1 MIKNYLRSHIKKIT
15 SQNGEEGVVQH
26 ILEKI
31 YNNKLSNIDGLELCD
46 IGSGDG
52 FFLSQFYY
60 FIKNFKFKGLLI
72 DGDKNHILESKKL
85 FSNYDTIYH
94 ENMFIDKNNNIENF
108 LDKYKFKKDLDLLS
122 IDVDGQDYHIFNSLE
137 KYKPKIIIIESNMTM
152 NSESIIIENE
162 QKNSENYIGIGSSP
176 RAIYELA
183 RKKGYK
189 LCLQIFNNLILLD
202 EKYFELLDFEK
213 DYNDQDEIHSAFNLE
228 TFQDHK
234 GNVHIL
240 STGPWKFE
248 RIINHEDKYT
258 IDTTGGV
265 TKVDKMLDSQKQSRH
280 LNGNASM
287 NFSFQKKYHKSHLK
301 ELENFRNFTRDAQ
314 QGLNSQFTE
323 PTKVQ
328 MDQIELEKF
337 HRNILLN
344 QNDKKKFKF
353 KSFNYI
359 FDKLVFLDIK
369 NKTEFL
375 YEHIEN
381 EFIKLKKQKIMY
393 KYKCHNKINYQCL
406 IKIDLNNEE
415 LKKHDPIK
423 FSFLD
428 DSNSFE
434 IISATSA
441 QILNSIN
448 PLYLHIIDDN
458 RIGDL
463 KLNRVSNFSKTSL
476 NDNFIKKI
484 SLYYLNS
491 TSL

>member
-1 MIKNYLRSHIKKIT
+1 
-15 SQNGEEGVVQH
+15 
-26 ILEKI
+26 
-31 YNNKLSNIDGLELCD
+31 
-46 IGSGDG
+46 
-52 FFLSQFYY
+52 
-60 FIKNFKFKGLLI
+60 
-72 DGDKNHILESKKL
+72 
-85 FSNYDTIYH
+85 
-94 ENMFIDKNNNIENF
+94 
-108 LDKYKFKKDLDLLS
+108 
-122 IDVDGQDYHIFNSLE
+122 
-137 KYKPKIIIIESNMTM
+137 
-152 NSESIIIENE
+152 
-162 QKNSENYIGIGSSP
+162 
-176 RAIYELA
+176 
-183 RKKGYK
+183 
-189 LCLQIFNNLILLD
+189 
-202 EKYFELLDFEK
+202 
-213 DYNDQDEIHSAFNLE
+213 
-228 TFQDHK
+228 
-234 GNVHIL
+234 
-240 STGPWKFE
+240 
-248 RIINHEDKYT
+248 
-258 IDTTGGV
+258 
-265 TKVDKMLDSQKQSRH
+265 
-280 LNGNASM
+280 
-287 NFSFQKKYHKSHLK
+287 
-301 ELENFRNFTRDAQ
+301 
-314 QGLNSQFTE
+314 
-323 PTKVQ
+323 

-434 IISATSA
+434 VISATSA

-463 KLNRVSNFSKTSL
+463 KINRVSNFSK
-476 NDNFIKKI
+476 
-484 SLYYLNS
+484 
-491 TSL
+491 